1 MFADLGTSVLFARAI
16 IRKRSGR
23 KGDASA
29 KREETYGPRVTAR
42 RRRPRRNGDGARSRR
57 GVWTGSAGRIQL
69 CRGHVGRC
77 WTPSGKGLD
86 RERGKGG
93 TCGARE
99 EEDRVY
105 IVVPRLGSPSEWRK
119 GSTPGTQDH
128 RIVEPLAPGPC
139 LTRVS

>member
-1 MFADLGTSVLFARAI
+1 RAI

-29 KREETYGPRVTAR
+29 KREETGR
-42 RRRPRRNGDGARSRR
+42 RRERCRPRDGGAGDGR

-93 TCGARE
+93 TW
-99 EEDRVY
+99 RV
-105 IVVPRLGSPSEWRK
+105 
-119 GSTPGTQDH
+119 
-128 RIVEPLAPGPC
+128 
-139 LTRVS
+139 